1 MAVLLDATQKR
12 KQRARPAKVTR
23 AQPTKDEQGPPGDD
37 HTCPQ
42 LQPQQLPPLR
52 EGAAATADG
61 GEPAL
66 SVPKGATD
74 ALRGEVSAT
83 TEA

>member
-1 MAVLLDATQKR
+1 MAPKTIKLSDRLPTIAWAFNVKPKKETWAVI
-12 KQRARPAKVTR
+12 QRMTIFTVTINMDTR
-23 AQPTKDEQGPPGDD
+23 SMHLAF
-37 HTCPQ
+37 
-42 LQPQQLPPLR
+42 
-52 EGAAATADG
+52 DG